1 MKDNGFVGFNY
12 KRNEVTA
19 AKMREFRKQ
28 MIELGIDYAEFDG
41 TDTEYD
47 KDVKIARKCVYHGE
61 EVPDDVRERLLER
74 KNSLKV
80 NKPRLLYKNIQDGR
94 I

>member
-1 MKDNGFVGFNY
+1 MKNHGFVGFNY
-12 KRNEVTA
+12 KRNEKAV

-47 KDVKIARKCVYHGE
+47 EDVKIARKCIYNGE
-61 EVPDDVRERLLER
+61 AVPDDVRNRLLER
-74 KNSLKV
+74 KDRL
-80 NKPRLLYKNIQDGR
+80 NKDYSR
-94 I
+94 ILFENNDN

>member
-1 MKDNGFVGFNY
+1 MDDNGFVGFNY
-12 KRNEVTA
+12 KRNEVIA

-47 KDVKIARKCVYHGE
+47 KDVKIARKYIYNGKD
-61 EVPDDVRERLLER
+61 VPDEIRNRLLER
-74 KNSLKV
+74 KEHLKV
-80 NKPRLLYKNIQDGR
+80 PKTRLLYKNIKDGES
-94 I
+94 